1 VPIRTIPLSS
11 WWMDVDAHFPTWV
24 ELRTAIAASGNTSTF
39 VLAGAAFIS
48 DYDKEID
55 LSG

>member
-1 VPIRTIPLSS
+1 
-11 WWMDVDAHFPTWV
+11 MDVDAHFPTWV